1 MKDFSW
7 VEWMF
12 LVAMVIIGIIAVV
25 LLVIC
30 TCQGCG
36 CEIPWAVKWVSNP
49 ANPASPVNTAMRT
62 ALRF

>member
-1 MKDFSW
+1 MKDFGW
-7 VEWMF
+7 VEW
-12 LVAMVIIGIIAVV
+12 LLLIPVIIIGIIAVV

-30 TCQGCG
+30 ICQGCD
-36 CEIPWAVKWVSNP
+36 CEIPWTVQWVSNP

>member
-7 VEWMF
+7 VEWLF
-12 LVAMVIIGIIAVV
+12 LAVMIFIGIIAVG

-30 TCQGCG
+30 ICSGCG
-36 CEIPWAVKWVSNP
+36 CEIPWAVQWVSNP